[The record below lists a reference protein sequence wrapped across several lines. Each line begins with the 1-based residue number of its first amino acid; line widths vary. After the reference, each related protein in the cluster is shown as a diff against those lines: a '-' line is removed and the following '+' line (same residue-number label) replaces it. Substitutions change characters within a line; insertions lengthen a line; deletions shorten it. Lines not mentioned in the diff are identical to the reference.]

1 MPKRTPPSIFPDP
14 ETSSDEEGI
23 VGFSYDL
30 NAAMLRDAYSRG
42 IFPWPFD
49 DRIIPWVSPPER
61 GVIPLEEFH
70 IPRSFQRQ
78 LRRGQFELRID
89 TAFEEVIRGCAMQE
103 RPEGGTW
110 ITPKIIEAYCEMH
123 QTGWA
128 HSFETWERATGRLA
142 GGLYGVSVGKIF
154 SGESMYHIVTGAS
167 KFALVGAAEILR
179 RCGVSILDTEMVT
192 STTALFG
199 AREVPRSQFLK
210 WLSETKC
217 APLTIEELRKAQGM
231 DKV

>member
-1 MPKRTPPSIFPDP
+1 MPLKLPSIFANP
-14 ETSSDEEGI
+14 EEADNVEGI
-23 VGFSYDL
+23 VSFSYDL
-30 NAAMLRDAYSRG
+30 NAAMLQDAYFHG
-42 IFPWPFD
+42 LFPWPLND
-49 DRIIPWVSPPER
+49 EIIPWVSPPER

-78 LRRGQFELRID
+78 LRKGQFELRID
-89 TAFEEVIRGCAMQE
+89 TAFEAVVRGCATQE

-110 ITPKIIEAYCEMH
+110 ITPKIIEAYCELH
-123 QTGWA
+123 EAGWA
-128 HSFETWERATGRLA
+128 HSFETWEKATGRLA

>member
-1 MPKRTPPSIFPDP
+1 MPKRTSPSIFPDP
-14 ETSSDEEGI
+14 EDVADEEGI

-30 NAAMLRDAYSRG
+30 NATMLQDAYSHG

-49 DRIIPWVSPPER
+49 DGIIPWCSPPER

-78 LRRGQFELRID
+78 LRKGQFELRID
-89 TAFEEVIRGCAMQE
+89 TAFEEVIRGCATQE

-110 ITPKIIEAYCEMH
+110 ITPKIIKAYCELH

-128 HSFETWERATGRLA
+128 HSFETWERASGRLV
-142 GGLYGVSVGKIF
+142 GGMYGVSVGKIF

-167 KFALVGAAEILR
+167 KFAVVGAAEILKKCR
-179 RCGVSILDTEMVT
+179 VTILDTEMVT

-199 AREVPRSQFLK
+199 ARKVPRSQFLK

-217 APLTIEELRKAQGM
+217 APLTTEELRTAQRGNE
-231 DKV
+231 V